1 MFLEWIF
8 FGKIFSEKIFFCGKE
23 QMTPPGVENFVPARK
38 FPGKYFGREIFFF
51 LLAKYFPGKNLGG
64 NKKSFNPTVAFSLN
78 LSTKNL
84 ERE

>member
-51 LLAKYFPGKNLGG
+51 FSQNIFQGKILAGTKKCQPHRCLSPLNLGT
-64 NKKSFNPTVAFSLN
+64 KKS
-78 LSTKNL
+78 
-84 ERE
+84 